1 MQIQDLEHSLLEGY
15 RVLDLTQGVAG
26 PYCTKLLANYGADI
40 VKIEQPGIGDGSRNA
55 EPFAGD
61 TPGPE
66 RSLLFYYL
74 NCDKRSITLDV
85 STPEGRA
92 IFERLARS
100 ADLVVESF
108 PTGTMDEW
116 NLGFESLQR
125 VNPSIVLTS
134 LTPFGATGP
143 YKDYLSSHIVQC
155 GYGSWSHGVGEPD
168 GAPVQTGGWI
178 AHYIAGATASVA
190 TLAAMWNRESNGQGQ
205 HVDSAAIAA
214 AADACGYTS
223 VAYDY
228 YRVLRARMTA
238 NTFPGAVPTSDGW
251 IGLNALSY
259 RNWQRLCQLMDR
271 EDLLDDHRFDNLRGR
286 LANGPELRDITI
298 PWAIERSKWDIME
311 EGQKLGASVG
321 AVLTPADIL
330 EIEHHQ
336 ARNYFHEAAHAE
348 IGTVT
353 APGYPFRVMSDDGPE
368 PPAWPLAP
376 TLGQHTSEIF
386 GDELGYSEDELRR
399 LRESR
404 VI

>member
-1 MQIQDLEHSLLEGY
+1 LLEGY

-134 LTPFGATGP
+134 LTP
-143 YKDYLSSHIVQC
+143 
-155 GYGSWSHGVGEPD
+155 
-168 GAPVQTGGWI
+168 
-178 AHYIAGATASVA
+178 
-190 TLAAMWNRESNGQGQ
+190 
-205 HVDSAAIAA
+205 
-214 AADACGYTS
+214 
-223 VAYDY
+223 
-228 YRVLRARMTA
+228 
-238 NTFPGAVPTSDGW
+238 
-251 IGLNALSY
+251 
-259 RNWQRLCQLMDR
+259 
-271 EDLLDDHRFDNLRGR
+271 
-286 LANGPELRDITI
+286 
-298 PWAIERSKWDIME
+298 
-311 EGQKLGASVG
+311 
-321 AVLTPADIL
+321 
-330 EIEHHQ
+330 
-336 ARNYFHEAAHAE
+336 
-348 IGTVT
+348 
-353 APGYPFRVMSDDGPE
+353 
-368 PPAWPLAP
+368 
-376 TLGQHTSEIF
+376 
-386 GDELGYSEDELRR
+386 
-399 LRESR
+399 
-404 VI
+404 